1 MELFNTLDA
10 FLRSCPDNGVNF
22 EIQSAFLK
30 AWNKIHG
37 WNGNGDPWTMYPTV
51 MAAVSGGADS
61 DIVLDML
68 RIR

>member
-1 MELFNTLDA
+1 MELYDTLDS

-37 WNGNGDPWTMYPTV
+37 WNGDGGPWTMYPTV
-51 MAAVSGGADS
+51 MAAISGGADNGKKN
-61 DIVLDML
+61 IM
-68 RIR
+68 